1 MKNIKEKINKNELKK
16 YNETIN
22 FLDKANP
29 EEIYKY
35 FEIGFH

>member
-29 EEIYKY
+29 EEI
-35 FEIGFH
+35 